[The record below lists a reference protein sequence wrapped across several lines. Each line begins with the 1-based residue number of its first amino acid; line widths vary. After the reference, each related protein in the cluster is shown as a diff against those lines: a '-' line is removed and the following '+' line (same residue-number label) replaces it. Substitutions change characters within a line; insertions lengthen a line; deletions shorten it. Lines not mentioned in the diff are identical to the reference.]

1 DEHAL
6 RRKALDEERR
16 RTADELADL
25 ARMAGVRPA
34 PWLSPIPVDNKMLGL
49 PATVTACVF
58 DLDGVLTDSGVLH
71 AWAWAQGLDDF
82 LLELSAT
89 TERQFIPFDRDGE
102 YRDYLDGRPRLEGL
116 RTFLESRGIRIDSRT
131 ARVLARR
138 KEELLKRE
146 LHERGTTA
154 LRGARRYLEAAA

>member
-1 DEHAL
+1 MWWRRATGDAGVMAAVLELDTVSTDWQLALDATQRALSSAGKALAADEHAL

-58 DLDGVLTDSGVLH
+58 DLDGVLTDSRVLH
-71 AWAWAQGLDDF
+71 AWAWGQTRDDF
-82 LLELSAT
+82 LL
-89 TERQFIPFDRDGE
+89 
-102 YRDYLDGRPRLEGL
+102 
-116 RTFLESRGIRIDSRT
+116 
-131 ARVLARR
+131 
-138 KEELLKRE
+138 
-146 LHERGTTA
+146 
-154 LRGARRYLEAAA
+154 